1 MTDSPLVVV
10 IGISISYKMTCL
22 AQLCTDILELRSSSE
37 CRRNPNGCFD
47 FPRFVR
53 NWSTLMCPVVD
64 RAGVE
69 RIFGLK
75 RRRAIELLHQFG
87 GYQAGRTFVMDRARL
102 LEALQSLESGE
113 DYTAEKRRRERLG
126 DVVEASREH
135 LILTRVEIPVH
146 AAAMRPSL
154 DRLAPGVLLMPGMLS
169 IEFRHPV
176 ELLEKLYWLA
186 QAISHDFEKFE
197 KLLPGGIV

>member
-1 MTDSPLVVV
+1 MPAKPEWLLRLPE
-10 IGISISYKMTCL
+10 IR
-22 AQLCTDILELRSSSE
+22 AELEHLDVPSGGS
-37 CRRNPNGCFD
+37 
-47 FPRFVR
+47 
-53 NWSTLMCPVVD
+53 
-64 RAGVE
+64 AGVE

-87 GYQAGRTFVMDRARL
+87 GYQAGRTFLMDRARL

-176 ELLEKLYWLA
+176 ELLEKLYGLA

-197 KLLPGGIV
+197 ELLPGGIV

>member
-1 MTDSPLVVV
+1 MPAKPEWLLRLPE
-10 IGISISYKMTCL
+10 IR
-22 AQLCTDILELRSSSE
+22 AELEHL
-37 CRRNPNGCFD
+37 D
-47 FPRFVR
+47 V
-53 NWSTLMCPVVD
+53 PVVD
-64 RAGVE
+64 RSGIE

-87 GYQAGRTFVMDRARL
+87 GYQAGRSFLMDRARL

-186 QAISHDFEKFE
+186 QAISHDFERFE
-197 KLLPGGIV
+197 ELLPGGMV